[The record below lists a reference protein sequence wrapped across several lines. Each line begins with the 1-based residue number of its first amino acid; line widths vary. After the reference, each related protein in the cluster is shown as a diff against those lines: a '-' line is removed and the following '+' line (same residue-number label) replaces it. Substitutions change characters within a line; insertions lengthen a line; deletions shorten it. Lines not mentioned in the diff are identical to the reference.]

1 MKARPLRESLADRPL
16 LFAPVLPSLRSP
28 AHRIAERVDETARLL
43 MKLPRVDAIYVPE
56 LVEENHEGR
65 PRYRS
70 YDPSEYVVHLTSRTG
85 HPGIVTKVV
94 AHMESVLA
102 LQEWAERSVRRGVR
116 NVVLVGGS
124 SSKIPYPGPAVEE
137 ADRAVV
143 PVLEAAGGVVGNITI
158 PHRTDEAARMLR
170 KTKAGV
176 TFFTTQLLFDAEGVI
191 DSIREYGR
199 LCRDAAIVPATVIL
213 SFAPLGDEDDIEFV
227 RWLGAHLP
235 EEVEQVL
242 LQDEQALSRRTVELA
257 LSVWTEVVGA
267 TSRSSVPLGVSVEQV
282 SARHLVSARDLL
294 TAFSG
299 LLPPRNPYHPTP
311 TPRSDE

>member
-1 MKARPLRESLADRPL
+1 MSPRSLRESLRDHPL
-16 LFAPVLPSLRSP
+16 FFAPVLPSLRSP

-43 MKLPRVDAIYVPE
+43 LKVPRVDAVYVPE

-70 YDPSEYVVHLTSRTG
+70 YDPGEYVVHVTSRTG

-94 AHMESVLA
+94 AHVESISA
-102 LQEWAERSVRRGVR
+102 LRDWAERSVRRGMR

-124 SSKIPYPGPAVEE
+124 SSRIPYPGPPVEE
-137 ADRAVV
+137 ADRVVV
-143 PVLEAAGGVVGNITI
+143 PILAAQGGVVGNITI
-158 PHRTDEAARMLR
+158 PHRAGEANRMLR
-170 KTKAGV
+170 KTQAGV
-176 TFFTTQLLFDAEGVI
+176 VFFTSQLLFEAQGIIDAI
-191 DSIREYGR
+191 KEYGR
-199 LCRDAAIVPATVIL
+199 LCAEGGIAPATVVL

-235 EEVEQVL
+235 DDVEQAL

-267 TSRSSVPLGVSVEQV
+267 TAAAGVPLGVSVEQV
-282 SARHLVSARDLL
+282 SARHFVSARDLL
-294 TAFSG
+294 IAFSG
-299 LLPPRNPYHPTP
+299 LLPEVRQPSVSAVQEAT
-311 TPRSDE
+311 